1 MPRERDEEAVLA
13 ASEAAIALFLRRGTL
28 RVSVAELADTSG
40 LAHRTFYR
48 WFATKEQVLRPVF
61 DWGTD
66 EYARMLRTSP
76 GPLHE
81 TVERAF
87 DHVLW
92 GEREARTRGL
102 FPLVF
107 ADPSA
112 QSVFFFAIHD
122 GEHRIVDPLAERLDL
137 SVGDPQV
144 RATAAAVT
152 ASLRIA
158 LEDMIATGADPR
170 PVHARA
176 LRAFA
181 IPALST
187 SRAAARGTTDQPGG
201 QGKDTP

>member
-1 MPRERDEEAVLA
+1 MPRERDEKAVLA
-13 ASEAAIALFLRRGTL
+13 ASEAAIALFLQRKTL
-28 RVSVAELADTSG
+28 RVSVAELADAAG

-66 EYARMLRTSP
+66 EYARMLRTSS

-81 TVERAF
+81 TIERAF

-92 GEREARTRGL
+92 SDREVRTRGL

-107 ADPSA
+107 ADASA

-122 GEHRIVDPLAERLDL
+122 GEHRIVDPLAERLGL
-137 SVGDPQV
+137 SVEDPQV
-144 RATAAAVT
+144 RATAAAMA
-152 ASLRIA
+152 ASVRIA
-158 LEDMIATGADPR
+158 LEDMVATGADPR
-170 PVHARA
+170 PVHART

-181 IPALST
+181 IPTLST
-187 SRAAARGTTDQPGG
+187 SRAAVRGTTDQPGG
-201 QGKDTP
+201 HGKDTP